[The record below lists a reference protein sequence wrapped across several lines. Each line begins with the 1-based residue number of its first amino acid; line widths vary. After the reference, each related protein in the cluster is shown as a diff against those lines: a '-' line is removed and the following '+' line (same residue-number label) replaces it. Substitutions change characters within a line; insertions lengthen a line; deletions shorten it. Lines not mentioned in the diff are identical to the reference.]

1 MVEFFRQGLGA
12 GFARYRPMRFL
23 CAGGIA
29 TVSHWLLMAILIA
42 LGVPEL
48 PATAAGSVAG
58 ALVNFFS
65 QRHLT
70 FHDRRVTHLA
80 VWPYVLACLLS
91 WLINASV
98 FHIGFA
104 WAEWP
109 VAIAQGLATLVAAL
123 ASYFLYGRLVFR
135 QGGKA

>member
-1 MVEFFRQGLGA
+1 MVEFFTQGLGA
-12 GFARYRPMRFL
+12 GFARHRPMRFL

-29 TVSHWLLMAILIA
+29 TLSHWLLMAILIA

-48 PATAAGSVAG
+48 PATVAGSVAG

-70 FHDRRVTHLA
+70 FRDRRVTNMA

-91 WLINASV
+91 WLINAWV
-98 FHIGFA
+98 FHLGFA
-104 WAEWP
+104 WAGWP
-109 VAIAQGLATLVAAL
+109 VAIAQVLATLMAAL